1 MKDQVKMVTDLE
13 IRPRWQQI
21 LKDKVQ
27 MRTDLEGSGL
37 DGNRSSRIRADLQD
51 QEFRSGCEVDL
62 GG

>member
-1 MKDQVKMVTDLE
+1 MVTDLE